1 MRAAVVCRAL
11 LASGHAGTRH
21 PTKVATG
28 PAAHNRRHVKDQ
40 PFRLSRNGN
49 IILHLCFDAQAE
61 VSSFGFLVS
70 SFWVSGYDNAQQ
82 VQCGRFL
89 ARPSQA

>member
-1 MRAAVVCRAL
+1 MTLPLAL
-11 LASGHAGTRH
+11 ARWRTLDAPFATLLRHEEPRPPMSKIGHSAL
-21 PTKVATG
+21 
-28 PAAHNRRHVKDQ
+28 Q
-40 PFRLSRNGN
+40 RNGN
-49 IILHLCFDAQAE
+49 IILHLRFDAQAE

-89 ARPSQA
+89 VRPSQA